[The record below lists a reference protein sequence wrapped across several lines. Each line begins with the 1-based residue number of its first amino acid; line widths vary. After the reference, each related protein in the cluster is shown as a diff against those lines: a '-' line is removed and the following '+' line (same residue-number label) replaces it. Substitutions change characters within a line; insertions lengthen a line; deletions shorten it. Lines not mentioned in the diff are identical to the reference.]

1 MVISENSFY
10 EEAEKKNLIE
20 TNKNL
25 FVQLQ
30 KIMKKNENLRRE
42 IKKLKKEVRIDPL
55 TGLYNRHS
63 MKEQIKNEMS
73 RVDRYGE
80 TFSLLIIDIDYFKN
94 INDTHGHLVGDSVLA
109 ETALLIKKSLRES
122 DSVFRY
128 GGEEFLAI
136 LPSTSVKGAVSTA
149 DKLRLRISEA
159 DFSDFELKITVSIGV
174 SEYSLQQSEEELI
187 HSVDMALYDAKRNG
201 RNRVMVAA

>member
-25 FVQLQ
+25 FIQLQ
-30 KIMKKNENLRRE
+30 KLMRKNENLSQE

-55 TGLYNRHS
+55 TGLYNRYS
-63 MKEQIKNEMS
+63 MKEQISNEMS

-94 INDTHGHLVGDSVLA
+94 INDTYGHLAGDSVLA
-109 ETALLIKKSLRES
+109 ETAAIIKKSLRKS

-136 LPSTSVKGAVSTA
+136 LPATSVKGAVSTA
-149 DKLRLRISEA
+149 DKLRLCISEA
-159 DFSDFELKITVSIGV
+159 DFSDLERKITVSIGV
-174 SEYSLQQSEEELI
+174 SEYSPDQSEEELI